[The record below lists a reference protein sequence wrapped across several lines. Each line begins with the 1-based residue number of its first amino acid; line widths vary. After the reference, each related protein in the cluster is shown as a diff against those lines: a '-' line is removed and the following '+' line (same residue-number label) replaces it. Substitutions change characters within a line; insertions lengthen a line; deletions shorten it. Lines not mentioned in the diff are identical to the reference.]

1 MIKEDLFRIWMFLTD
16 SPLLWLTLT
25 LCVYLLSLYIYRRS
39 HSNPLLLPVLTSLC
53 GMVGILVITK
63 TPYET
68 YFEGA
73 QFIHFL
79 IGPATV
85 ALAIPLYK
93 QLPRLQELW
102 RPLSITLV
110 IGALTGLISSVLVTT
125 WTGGSTEMIIS
136 LMPKSSTMPIA
147 MAMSDY
153 FGGQPSLT
161 AVSVAFTGIIGS
173 VMATPVFHLLRI
185 EDPIVKGIATGISAH
200 AIGTARVIQINET
213 MGAFSALA
221 MSVTGVL
228 TAVFMPFVMQWAR
241 VMGWIN

>member
-1 MIKEDLFRIWMFLTD
+1 MIREDFFRIWVFLADT
-16 SPLLWLTLT
+16 PLLWLTLT
-25 LCVYLLSLYIYRRS
+25 LCVYLASLYLYRRC
-39 HSNPLLLPVLTSLC
+39 HSSPFVLPVLTSVC
-53 GMVGILVITK
+53 AIVGILLLTD

-85 ALAIPLYK
+85 ALAIPLYN
-93 QLPRLQELW
+93 QLPKLKLLW

-110 IGALTGLISSVLVTT
+110 VGALTGLVSSAILTLAL
-125 WTGGSTEMIIS
+125 GASPEMVIS
-136 LMPKSSTMPIA
+136 LMPKSATMPIA
-147 MAMSDY
+147 MAISDH

-173 VMATPVFHLLRI
+173 ILATPVFYLLKLNN
-185 EDPIVKGIATGISAH
+185 PIVRGVATGVSAH

-213 MGAFSALA
+213 MGAFAALA
-221 MSVTGVL
+221 MSVTGIL
-228 TAVFMPFVMQWAR
+228 TALLMPLVLGLLQGLNWL
-241 VMGWIN
+241 

>member
-1 MIKEDLFRIWMFLTD
+1 MINTDLFRIWMFLAD
-16 SPLLWLTLT
+16 SPLLWLTIT
-25 LCVYLLSLYIYRRS
+25 LCVYLLSLFIYRRS
-39 HSNPLLLPVLTSLC
+39 NSNPLFLPVLTSLL
-53 GMVGILVITK
+53 GVVGILLITK

-93 QLPRLQELW
+93 HLPRLLELW

-110 IGALTGLISSVLVTT
+110 IGALTGLISSTLITV
-125 WTGGSTEMIIS
+125 WAGGSSEMVVS

-147 MAMSDY
+147 MAISDY

-161 AVSVAFTGIIGS
+161 AISVALTGIVGS
-173 VMATPVFHLLRI
+173 IIATPVFHLLRI
-185 EDPIVKGIATGISAH
+185 EDPVVKGIATGISSH

-228 TAVFMPFVMQWAR
+228 TAVFMPLVIEWAQA
-241 VMGWIN
+241 MGWAN